1 MELAT
6 LPRSA
11 PVSGEHPRDPV
22 PQASES
28 AVSSTSLA
36 VEPPALTIPTP
47 PSPPSPPPLTQ
58 TPAPTPTART
68 VRMSTS

>member
-1 MELAT
+1 MERAI

-58 TPAPTPTART
+58 TPAPTLTVRT
-68 VRMSTS
+68 VRMSAS